1 VISAKIACPNV
12 SAQPHF
18 AKDITPECDTMS
30 FNERIQEMVAA
41 VECGNAKGVAACF
54 TPDGIY
60 HDVFYG
66 DFQGDGIADMIANYF
81 YRDASE
87 FRWDIHDA
95 VEQAGVGY
103 ARYVFSYQPNSAGT
117 TPGRAIFE
125 GVAICRMQDGLI
137 ADYREVANAA
147 VGLQCT
153 GFPPERLA
161 KFIGKQSAELQARPE
176 SARHIC

>member
-1 VISAKIACPNV
+1 
-12 SAQPHF
+12 
-18 AKDITPECDTMS
+18 MS
-30 FNERIQEMVAA
+30 FSKRIQEMVAA
-41 VECGNAKGVAACF
+41 VERGDATAVAACF

-81 YRDASE
+81 YRDATD

-95 VEQAGVGY
+95 VEQAGIGY
-103 ARYVFSYQPNSAGT
+103 ARYVFSYQPKT
-117 TPGRAIFE
+117 TDAAQGRAIFE
-125 GVAICRMQDGLI
+125 GVAICQMQDGLI

-161 KFIGKQSAELQARPE
+161 KFIGKQSTELQTRPE
-176 SARHIC
+176 SARHIS